1 MWAHNFMASLTQSAI
16 FVIHDN
22 IIGYENRIMVIQSI
36 LIIYILSDA
45 CSVNLKNMIF
55 GRNCQDK

>member
-1 MWAHNFMASLTQSAI
+1 MASLTQSAI

-22 IIGYENRIMVIQSI
+22 IIGYENCIMVIQSI

-45 CSVNLKNMIF
+45 CSVDLKNMIF
-55 GRNCQDK
+55 GWKCLEKW